1 MVNCHNIL
9 YLASDVS
16 PFAKTGGLGDVTSAL
31 PREPKDA
38 GYEIRVFMTG
48 FFTL

>member
-1 MVNCHNIL
+1 MANCYNIF

-16 PFAKTGGLGDVTSAL
+16 PFAKTGGLADVTSAL
-31 PREPKDA
+31 PREAKDA
-38 GYEIRVFMTG
+38 GYEIRVFMSG